1 MSVTVIYSFEAAP
14 GKADEL
20 LALLQQGR
28 DFAASVE
35 AFEAFDVHQGS
46 DDPHRFVMVERWTS
60 VEAHQAHFEENL
72 KASGVLD
79 RAETVMAAP
88 FEVSDAYYVP
98 R

>member
-28 DFAASVE
+28 EFAAQWNG
-35 AFEAFDVHQGS
+35 FEAFDVHRGN
-46 DDPHRFVMVERWTS
+46 DDPHRFVMVECWTS
-60 VEAHQAHFEENL
+60 VGAHQAHFETNV

-79 RAETVMAAP
+79 RAEALMTAP
-88 FEVSDAYYVP
+88 FQVSDAYYVP